1 MEVFA
6 GLNILDIIILALI
19 LLLSIKGLLNG
30 FGKEFFNALGL
41 IGGIFLAAFFY
52 HDLSTYVQEN
62 FFDISINVLDLISK
76 IVIFGLTWLI
86 AGLIGKLFGNGL
98 ISAAS
103 RLGGMIV
110 KLIAMFFV
118 FSILAYLVSTNKQ
131 VTEKFKDT
139 ISGSKLYPLLTEVG
153 AEILSIKP
161 SAPKLQ
167 PAAKDNKTGPA
178 AEANATKTEPVEI
191 SATKAEPAE
200 TNSTKAEPAE
210 TNSTKAELAETN
222 TSKPAAETNTTS
234 PSAEANATKTEPAET
249 NKSKEPANKQN
260 AGKETEEN
268 KSETKP
274 VKFDEIKPTK
284 ELNSTNSDT
293 NSSEK

>member
-200 TNSTKAEPAE
+200 TNSTKAE
-210 TNSTKAELAETN
+210 LAETN